1 MALYQAAAVGWS
13 ALLFMP
19 VIIIHFLI
27 FVESCNYN
35 FVKKISLAIIEVTSN
50 DIIAGNNKNILKR
63 LMDIFVLGLEVKTK
77 YVYFNV
83 THLPIF
89 DVKWLFSQ
97 SRSSY
102 QISRFDDVIFLII
115 C

>member
-50 DIIAGNNKNILKR
+50 DIIAGNGNKILKHRHGHFCFGLGNKNR
-63 LMDIFVLGLEVKTK
+63 MC
-77 YVYFNV
+77 
-83 THLPIF
+83 
-89 DVKWLFSQ
+89 
-97 SRSSY
+97 
-102 QISRFDDVIFLII
+102 ISM
-115 C
+115 